1 MTIDFETIQRSTV
14 WVLIAIG
21 VVGVLAAIVI
31 KKVVGKIIAL
41 VLAALLIFFG
51 WQQRQKVID
60 FANSVKDTTCA
71 SSTTFV
77 GIEVDAAG
85 FLVPALTPARTT
97 RCDLLRRPPWGD
109 LLGDLAGRL
118 GRLRGAPLLHP
129 VRDRRARR

>member
-41 VLAALLIFFG
+41 VLAALLIFLG

-77 GIEVDAAG
+77 GIEVTLPDSWCQ
-85 FLVPALTPARTT
+85 P
-97 RCDLLRRPPWGD
+97 
-109 LLGDLAGRL
+109 
-118 GRLRGAPLLHP
+118 
-129 VRDRRARR
+129 

>member
-1 MTIDFETIQRSTV
+1 VTIDFETIQRSTV

-21 VVGVLAAIVI
+21 AIGVLAAIFI

-51 WQQRQKVID
+51 WQQRQQVID

-77 GIEVDAAG
+77 GIEVKLPDSWCQ
-85 FLVPALTPARTT
+85 P
-97 RCDLLRRPPWGD
+97 
-109 LLGDLAGRL
+109 
-118 GRLRGAPLLHP
+118 
-129 VRDRRARR
+129 

>member
-1 MTIDFETIQRSTV
+1 MTIDFETIQRYTV

-41 VLAALLIFFG
+41 VLAALLIFLG

-77 GIEVDAAG
+77 GIEVTLPDSWCQ
-85 FLVPALTPARTT
+85 P
-97 RCDLLRRPPWGD
+97 
-109 LLGDLAGRL
+109 
-118 GRLRGAPLLHP
+118 
-129 VRDRRARR
+129 

>member
-1 MTIDFETIQRSTV
+1 MTIDFETIQRYTV
-14 WVLIAIG
+14 WALIAIG

-41 VLAALLIFFG
+41 VLAALLIFLG

-77 GIEVDAAG
+77 GIEVTLPDSWCQ
-85 FLVPALTPARTT
+85 P
-97 RCDLLRRPPWGD
+97 
-109 LLGDLAGRL
+109 
-118 GRLRGAPLLHP
+118 
-129 VRDRRARR
+129 

>member
-1 MTIDFETIQRSTV
+1 VTIDFETIQRSTV

-77 GIEVDAAG
+77 GIEVTLPDSWCQ
-85 FLVPALTPARTT
+85 P
-97 RCDLLRRPPWGD
+97 
-109 LLGDLAGRL
+109 
-118 GRLRGAPLLHP
+118 
-129 VRDRRARR
+129 

>member
-51 WQQRQKVID
+51 WQQRQQVID
-60 FANSVKDTTCA
+60 FANSVKDETCA
-71 SSTTFV
+71 TSTTFV
-77 GIEVDAAG
+77 GIEVSLPDSWCH
-85 FLVPALTPARTT
+85 PA
-97 RCDLLRRPPWGD
+97 
-109 LLGDLAGRL
+109 
-118 GRLRGAPLLHP
+118 
-129 VRDRRARR
+129 

>member
-21 VVGVLAAIVI
+21 VVGVLAAIII

-77 GIEVDAAG
+77 GIEVTLPDSWCQ
-85 FLVPALTPARTT
+85 P
-97 RCDLLRRPPWGD
+97 
-109 LLGDLAGRL
+109 
-118 GRLRGAPLLHP
+118 
-129 VRDRRARR
+129 